1 MTQMRSTHRFSS
13 YSCWSRPENVSHLRI
28 VTMSILVI
36 GEALIDIVST
46 NGAPDRY
53 APGGA
58 PANVALGLGR
68 LGDDVEFLTDVGDDF
83 HGGFLLAHL
92 RESQVDVLTSPRGA
106 TSTALARLSEDGS
119 AEYEFQ
125 LRWDPDSS
133 LLGRNAHSVLH
144 FGSIAA
150 FLSPGSA
157 VIDQHLDDVAEQS
170 NQQRDRP
177 LVSFDPNIRPSI
189 IGSHE
194 KALPRFEALAQRVD
208 VLKLSDVDADW
219 LYPDLAEDAQIDRLL
234 GLGPSLVAMTRG
246 GDGAILAT
254 ASARV
259 TAAASQVDVTDTIGA
274 GDTFMVSLIH
284 DLHAQEAALSD
295 LSTTELTGLGEHA
308 AALAAITVSR
318 EGADL
323 PWAADLTN

>member
-157 VIDQHLDDVAEQS
+157 VIDRHLDDVAEQS
-170 NQQRDRP
+170 DQQRDRP

-194 KALPRFEALAQRVD
+194 EALPRFEALARRVD

-219 LYPDLAEDAQIDRLL
+219 LYPDLGEDAQIDRLL
-234 GLGPSLVAMTRG
+234 DLGPSLVAMTRG

-259 TAAASQVDVTDTIGA
+259 TAAAAQVDVTDTIGA

-295 LSTTELTGLGEHA
+295 LSTAELMNLGEHA

>member
-1 MTQMRSTHRFSS
+1 MEKTF
-13 YSCWSRPENVSHLRI
+13 HLRI
-28 VTMSILVI
+28 VPMSILVI

-46 NGAPDRY
+46 PGSPDRY

-92 RESQVDVLTSPRGA
+92 QKSQVTVLASPRGA
-106 TSTALARLSEDGS
+106 TSTALARLADEGE
-119 AEYEFQ
+119 AEYEFH

-133 LLGRNAHSVLH
+133 LLTDAPRSGVH

-157 VIDQHLDDVAEQS
+157 VIDDVLAS
-170 NQQRDRP
+170 ATRASGTHPRP
-177 LVSFDPNIRPSI
+177 LISFDPNIRPSI
-189 IGSHE
+189 IGSRE
-194 KALPRFEALAQRVD
+194 DALPRFEELARRVD
-208 VLKLSDVDADW
+208 VLKLSDVDANW
-219 LYPDLAEDAQIDRLL
+219 LYPDLDESAQVNRLL
-234 GLGPSLVAMTRG
+234 SLGPNLVAMTRG
-246 GDGAILAT
+246 GEGAIVAT
-254 ASARV
+254 ASALASV
-259 TAAASQVDVTDTIGA
+259 TSRKVEVKDTIGP

-284 DLHAQEAALSD
+284 DLNAQENAVSD
-295 LSTTELTGLGEHA
+295 LSTAELTALGDRA
-308 AALAAITVSR
+308 SALAAITVSR

-323 PWAADLTN
+323 PWAADLRN

>member
-1 MTQMRSTHRFSS
+1 
-13 YSCWSRPENVSHLRI
+13 
-28 VTMSILVI
+28 MSILVI

-92 RESQVDVLTSPRGA
+92 RESQVDILTSPRGA

-133 LLGRNAHSVLH
+133 LLGSSAHSILH

-157 VIDQHLDDVAEQS
+157 VIDRLLDDAAE
-170 NQQRDRP
+170 P

-194 KALPRFEALAQRVD
+194 EALPRFEALARRVD

-219 LYPDLAEDAQIDRLL
+219 LYPDLSEDAQITRLL
-234 GLGPSLVAMTRG
+234 DLGPSLVAMTRG

-259 TAAASQVDVTDTIGA
+259 TAAAAQVDVTDTIGA

-295 LSTTELTGLGEHA
+295 LSTAELMNLGEHA

>member
-1 MTQMRSTHRFSS
+1 
-13 YSCWSRPENVSHLRI
+13 
-28 VTMSILVI
+28 MSILVI

-157 VIDQHLDDVAEQS
+157 VIDRHLDDVAEQS
-170 NQQRDRP
+170 DQQRDRP

-194 KALPRFEALAQRVD
+194 EALPRFEALAQRVD

-295 LSTTELTGLGEHA
+295 LSTAELMDLGEHA

>member
-1 MTQMRSTHRFSS
+1 MEKTF
-13 YSCWSRPENVSHLRI
+13 HLRI
-28 VTMSILVI
+28 VPMSILVI

-46 NGAPDRY
+46 PGSPNRY

-92 RESQVDVLTSPRGA
+92 QKSQVTVLASPRGA
-106 TSTALARLSEDGS
+106 TSTALARLADDGE
-119 AEYEFQ
+119 AEYEFH

-133 LLGRNAHSVLH
+133 LLTDAPRSGVH

-157 VIDQHLDDVAEQS
+157 VIDDVLAS
-170 NQQRDRP
+170 ATRASGTHPRP
-177 LVSFDPNIRPSI
+177 LISFDPNIRPSI
-189 IGSHE
+189 IGSRE
-194 KALPRFEALAQRVD
+194 EALPRFEELARRVD
-208 VLKLSDVDADW
+208 VLKLSDVDANW
-219 LYPDLAEDAQIDRLL
+219 LYPDLDESAQVNRLL
-234 GLGPSLVAMTRG
+234 SLGPNLVAMTRG
-246 GDGAILAT
+246 GEGAIVAT
-254 ASARV
+254 ASALASV
-259 TAAASQVDVTDTIGA
+259 TSRKVEVKDTIGA

-284 DLHAQEAALSD
+284 DLNAQENAVSD
-295 LSTTELTGLGEHA
+295 LSTAELTALGDRA
-308 AALAAITVSR
+308 SALAAITVSR

-323 PWAADLTN
+323 PWAADLRN

>member
-1 MTQMRSTHRFSS
+1 
-13 YSCWSRPENVSHLRI
+13 
-28 VTMSILVI
+28 MSILVI

-46 NGAPDRY
+46 PGSPDRY

-92 RESQVDVLTSPRGA
+92 RESEVDVLASPRGA
-106 TSTALARLSEDGS
+106 TSTALARLAEDGS

-125 LRWDPDSS
+125 LRWDPDSA
-133 LLGRNAHSVLH
+133 LLDEGAHSVLH

-150 FLSPGSA
+150 FLEPGSA
-157 VIDQHLDDVAEQS
+157 VIDRLLDAVAEQS
-170 NQQRDRP
+170 GPKRADSQGAGT

-189 IGSHE
+189 IGSRE
-194 KALPRFEALAQRVD
+194 EVLPRFEGLARRVD

-219 LYPDLAEDAQIDRLL
+219 LYPDLTEVAQIDRLL
-234 GLGPSLVAMTRG
+234 GLGPDLVAMTRG

-259 TAAASQVDVTDTIGA
+259 TVASAQVDVVDTIGA

-284 DLHAQEAALSD
+284 DLHASTSAVSD
-295 LSTTELTGLGEHA
+295 LGMADLMSLGDRA
-308 AALAAITVSR
+308 SALAGITVGR
-318 EGADL
+318 AGADL
-323 PWAADLTN
+323 PWTADLTN

>member
-1 MTQMRSTHRFSS
+1 MT
-13 YSCWSRPENVSHLRI
+13 L
-28 VTMSILVI
+28 SILVI

-53 APGGA
+53 APGGG

-68 LGDDVEFLTDVGDDF
+68 LGDDVEFLTDVGNDF

-92 RESQVDVLTSPRGA
+92 RESQVDVLASPRGA

-133 LLGRNAHSVLH
+133 LLGRSGHSVVH

-157 VIDQHLDDVAEQS
+157 VIDRLLDDAAG
-170 NQQRDRP
+170 P

-194 KALPRFEALAQRVD
+194 EALPRFEALARRVD

-219 LYPDLAEDAQIDRLL
+219 LYPDLSEDAQIDRLL
-234 GLGPSLVAMTRG
+234 DLGPSLVAMTRG

-259 TAAASQVDVTDTIGA
+259 TAAAAQVDVTDTIGA

-295 LSTTELTGLGEHA
+295 LSTAELMNLGEHA

-323 PWAADLTN
+323 PWAADLMN

>member
-1 MTQMRSTHRFSS
+1 
-13 YSCWSRPENVSHLRI
+13 
-28 VTMSILVI
+28 MSILVI

-46 NGAPDRY
+46 PGSPDRY

-92 RESQVDVLTSPRGA
+92 RESEVNVLASPRGA
-106 TSTALARLSEDGS
+106 TSTALARLAEDGS

-125 LRWDPDSS
+125 LRWDPDSRCS
-133 LLGRNAHSVLH
+133 EGAHSVLH

-150 FLSPGSA
+150 FLEPGSA
-157 VIDQHLDDVAEQS
+157 VIDRLLDAVAEQS
-170 NQQRDRP
+170 GPKRADSQGAGT

-189 IGSHE
+189 IGSRE
-194 KALPRFEALAQRVD
+194 EVLPRFEGLARRVD

-219 LYPDLAEDAQIDRLL
+219 LYPDLTEVAQIDRLL
-234 GLGPSLVAMTRG
+234 GLGPDLVAMTRG

-259 TAAASQVDVTDTIGA
+259 TVASAQVDVVDTIGA

-284 DLHAQEAALSD
+284 DLHASTSAVSRPRHGSD
-295 LSTTELTGLGEHA
+295 VTGRQA
-308 AALAAITVSR
+308 SALADHRRPRRCRSSVDRRPYELRNSPSCRRQMSWPLRWPSII
-318 EGADL
+318 
-323 PWAADLTN
+323 P

>member
-1 MTQMRSTHRFSS
+1 MIL
-13 YSCWSRPENVSHLRI
+13 HLRI
-28 VTMSILVI
+28 VPMSILVI

-46 NGAPDRY
+46 PGSPDRY

-68 LGDDVEFLTDVGDDF
+68 LGVEVEFLTDVGDDF

-92 RESQVDVLTSPRGA
+92 QKSQVTVLASPRGA
-106 TSTALARLSEDGS
+106 TSTALARLADDGS
-119 AEYEFQ
+119 AEYEFH

-133 LLGRNAHSVLH
+133 PLKEAPRSVVH

-157 VIDQHLDDVAEQS
+157 VIDDVLAS
-170 NQQRDRP
+170 ATGASGTHPRP
-177 LVSFDPNIRPSI
+177 LISFDPNIRPSI
-189 IGSHE
+189 IGSRDD
-194 KALPRFEALAQRVD
+194 ALPRFEELARRVD
-208 VLKLSDVDADW
+208 VLKLSDVDANW
-219 LYPDLAEDAQIDRLL
+219 LYPDLDESAQVDRLL
-234 GLGPSLVAMTRG
+234 SLGANLVAMTRG
-246 GDGAILAT
+246 GEGAIVAT
-254 ASARV
+254 ASARASV
-259 TAAASQVDVTDTIGA
+259 TSRKVEVKDTIGA

-284 DLHAQEAALSD
+284 DLHAQENAVSD
-295 LSTTELTGLGEHA
+295 LSTAQLAALGDRA
-308 AALAAITVSR
+308 SALAAITVSR

>member
-1 MTQMRSTHRFSS
+1 
-13 YSCWSRPENVSHLRI
+13 
-28 VTMSILVI
+28 MSILVI

-68 LGDDVEFLTDVGDDF
+68 LGDDVEFLTDVGNDF

-92 RESQVDVLTSPRGA
+92 RESQVDVLASPRGA

-133 LLGRNAHSVLH
+133 LLGRSGHSVVH

-157 VIDQHLDDVAEQS
+157 VIDRLLDDAVG
-170 NQQRDRP
+170 P

-194 KALPRFEALAQRVD
+194 EALPRFEALARRVD

-219 LYPDLAEDAQIDRLL
+219 LYPDLSEDAQIDRLL
-234 GLGPSLVAMTRG
+234 DLGPSLVAMTRG

-259 TAAASQVDVTDTIGA
+259 TAAAAQVDVTDTIGA

-295 LSTTELTGLGEHA
+295 LSTAELMNLGEHA

-323 PWAADLTN
+323 PWAADLMN

>member
-1 MTQMRSTHRFSS
+1 
-13 YSCWSRPENVSHLRI
+13 
-28 VTMSILVI
+28 MSILVI

-46 NGAPDRY
+46 PGSPDRY

-68 LGDDVEFLTDVGDDF
+68 LGDEVEFLTDVGDDF

-92 RESQVDVLTSPRGA
+92 QKSQVAVLASPRGA
-106 TSTALARLSEDGS
+106 TSTALARLADDGS
-119 AEYEFQ
+119 AEYEFH

-133 LLGRNAHSVLH
+133 LLKGAPRSVVH

-157 VIDQHLDDVAEQS
+157 VIDDVLASATRASSTQP
-170 NQQRDRP
+170 RP
-177 LVSFDPNIRPSI
+177 LISFDPNIRPSI
-189 IGSHE
+189 IGSRE
-194 KALPRFEALAQRVD
+194 DALPRFEELARRVD
-208 VLKLSDVDADW
+208 VLKLSDVDANW
-219 LYPDLAEDAQIDRLL
+219 LYPDLDESAQVDRLL
-234 GLGPSLVAMTRG
+234 SLGASLVAMTRG
-246 GDGAILAT
+246 GEGAIVAT
-254 ASARV
+254 ASAR
-259 TAAASQVDVTDTIGA
+259 ASVASRSVEVKDTIGA

-284 DLHAQEAALSD
+284 DLNAQENAVSD
-295 LSTTELTGLGEHA
+295 LSTAELTALGDRA
-308 AALAAITVSR
+308 SALAAITVSR

>member
-1 MTQMRSTHRFSS
+1 M
-13 YSCWSRPENVSHLRI
+13 N
-28 VTMSILVI
+28 ILVI

-46 NGAPDRY
+46 PGARDRY

-92 RESQVDVLTSPRGA
+92 RESHVSVLASPHGA
-106 TSTALARLSEDGS
+106 TSTALARLAQDGS

-133 LLGRNAHSVLH
+133 LLEDSAPSVLH

-150 FLSPGSA
+150 FLTPGSA
-157 VIDQHLDDVAEQS
+157 VIDRLLDTITAQS
-170 NQQRDRP
+170 GPQTHGS
-177 LVSFDPNIRPSI
+177 LISFDPNIRPSI
-189 IGSHE
+189 IGSRE
-194 KALPRFEALAQRVD
+194 EVLPRFEDLAGRVD
-208 VLKLSDVDADW
+208 VLKLSDVDAAW
-219 LYPDLAEDAQIDRLL
+219 LYPELDVDAQIDCLL
-234 GLGPSLVAMTRG
+234 GLGADLVAMTRG
-246 GDGAILAT
+246 GEGAIMST
-254 ASARV
+254 ASAR
-259 TAAASQVDVTDTIGA
+259 AAVSSTPVEVVDTIGA

-284 DLHAQEAALSD
+284 DLRARATALSD
-295 LSTTELTGLGEHA
+295 LTTAELRALGERA
-308 AALAAITVSR
+308 TALAGITVSR

-323 PWAADLTN
+323 PWAADLRS

>member
-1 MTQMRSTHRFSS
+1 MIL
-13 YSCWSRPENVSHLRI
+13 HLRI
-28 VTMSILVI
+28 VPMSILVI

-46 NGAPDRY
+46 PGAPDRY

-68 LGDDVEFLTDVGDDF
+68 LGVEVEFLTDVGDDF

-92 RESQVDVLTSPRGA
+92 QKSQVAVLASPRGA
-106 TSTALARLSEDGS
+106 TSTALARLADDGS
-119 AEYEFQ
+119 AEYEFH

-133 LLGRNAHSVLH
+133 PLKEAPRSVVH

-157 VIDQHLDDVAEQS
+157 VIDDVLAS
-170 NQQRDRP
+170 ATGASGTHPRP
-177 LVSFDPNIRPSI
+177 LISFDPNIRPSI
-189 IGSHE
+189 IGSRDD
-194 KALPRFEALAQRVD
+194 ALPRFEELARRVD
-208 VLKLSDVDADW
+208 VLKLSDVDANW
-219 LYPDLAEDAQIDRLL
+219 LYPDLDETAQVDRLL
-234 GLGPSLVAMTRG
+234 SLGANLVAMTRG
-246 GDGAILAT
+246 GAGAIVAT
-254 ASARV
+254 ASARASV
-259 TAAASQVDVTDTIGA
+259 TSRKVEVKDTIGA

-284 DLHAQEAALSD
+284 DLHAQENAVSD
-295 LSTTELTGLGEHA
+295 LSTAQLAALGDRA
-308 AALAAITVSR
+308 SALAAITVSR